1 MTRGED
7 GVHHELGERRKE
19 LTLVHGL
26 ARALHAARPL
36 DQAIVAELTALLP
49 AAWQY
54 PETCEARIQIDGLE
68 ARTPGYVSSP
78 WSQRAAVSGGRGVI
92 EVVYREERPAAHEGP
107 FLREE
112 RDLIQTVAEMVSVHV
127 DRWTARDALRSEVAH
142 FRAIFD
148 RAPIGIAVVRMD
160 ARLIRSNRALQAF
173 LGYSEAEL
181 AELTFPALTH
191 PDDVETDLELFASL
205 LAGDRDS
212 YELEKR
218 YLRKDGTIVWGNLR
232 VSLVD
237 LGGDTRNVMGM
248 VEDVTARKAAE
259 AQRAQLE
266 AQLRQAQKME
276 AVGRLAGG
284 VAHDFNNILTIIA
297 FNCELLLFG
306 DAESPTDAVIEI
318 RQAAERAT
326 LLTRQLLAFSR
337 KTVLRPVVIDL
348 DKLVAG
354 MESMLRRLIGE
365 DVTLVTRLAGADA
378 HVRADA
384 GQLEQVLMNLA
395 VNARDAMPRGG
406 TLTLEVRT
414 ADIGF
419 VELAVS
425 DTGVGMDPETQAR
438 IFEPFFTTKEED
450 RGTGLGLSV
459 VFGIVEQSGGRIEVA
474 SEPGHGATFRIRLP
488 RATEAVLA
496 PTSAPITA
504 PSIGTETILVVEDD
518 ETLRKLVRV
527 MLQSQG
533 YQVLEARD
541 GAEAL
546 ARALD
551 HPGSIQLLVTD
562 VVLPGQPGRE
572 IAEQLRV
579 RRPELEVLFI
589 SGYNDDAL
597 VRNGVLHGDIGF
609 LQKPFSPSALGRK
622 VREILDR

>member
-248 VEDVTARKAAE
+248 VEDITARKAAE

-496 PTSAPITA
+496 PTSAPITT

-518 ETLRKLVRV
+518 ESLRKLVRV